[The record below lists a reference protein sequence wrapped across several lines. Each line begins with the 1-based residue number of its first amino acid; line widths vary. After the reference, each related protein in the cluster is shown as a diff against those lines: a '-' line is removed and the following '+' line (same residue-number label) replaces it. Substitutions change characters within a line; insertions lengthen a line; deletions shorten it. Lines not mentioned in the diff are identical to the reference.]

1 MLHGPFS
8 WEKRLIVVLI
18 ALAIL
23 TQTAG
28 FTNADISLPA
38 FIIAILVLL
47 VSIAGQQQ
55 HPNGL

>member
-28 FTNADISLPA
+28 LANADISLPA

-47 VSIAGQQQ
+47 VSIAGQQ
-55 HPNGL
+55 HRANGL